1 MTSPDPAHALPEELV
16 AGLGVRHAEPVSG
29 GDISRAYRL
38 DTTDGPLFAKTHDR
52 PSPGMFEREAAGLRA
67 LRHHAP
73 GALRVPEV
81 LRESAHGLVLEWI
94 EVGSMPSH
102 PTEVAL
108 GRALAHLH
116 GAGSGGAGSGGAGS
130 GGAGSGGDPAGFGG
144 LEGDTHGYLGSVAV
158 DLTPTDDWP
167 DFYLHRRL
175 QPLVTRA
182 VGEGRLDPAAIGIL
196 SGLEPR
202 AAELCGPITR
212 PALLH
217 GDLWGGNRLIDTG
230 GTNWLIDP
238 ACFWGHPEVDLAM
251 MQLFGG
257 FGPECLAAYREAAPL
272 ADGWRER
279 VAWYQLA
286 PLLVHAILFGG
297 GYGDAAM
304 RALTR
309 YR

>member
-1 MTSPDPAHALPEELV
+1 MDDGTLPADLV
-16 AGLGVRHAEPVSG
+16 AGLEVQSATPVSG
-29 GDISRAYRL
+29 GDIARAYRL
-38 DTTDGPLFAKTHDR
+38 ETPHGPLFAKTHPT

-67 LRHHAP
+67 LREHAP
-73 GALRVPEV
+73 AELGVPQV
-81 LRESAHGLVLEWI
+81 LRESSRGLVLEWI
-94 EVGSMPSH
+94 DEGSMPSR

-116 GAGSGGAGSGGAGS
+116 GAGSRTGRTT
-130 GGAGSGGDPAGFGG
+130 FGG
-144 LEGDTHGYLGSVAV
+144 LGEGSDGDSHGYLGSVAV
-158 DLTPTDDWP
+158 DLTPTDNWAE
-167 DFYLHRRL
+167 FYLHRRL
-175 QPLVTRA
+175 EPLVTRA
-182 VGEGRLDPAAIGIL
+182 VGEGRLDPAAIDIL
-196 SGLEPR
+196 SELEPR
-202 AAELCGPITR
+202 TAELCGPITT

-217 GDLWGGNRLIDTG
+217 GDLWGGNRLVDTAG
-230 GTNWLIDP
+230 RNWLIDP

-257 FGPECLAAYREAAPL
+257 FGPECLDAYQEVSPL
-272 ADGWRER
+272 ADGWRDR

-297 GYGDAAM
+297 GYGDAAL

>member
-1 MTSPDPAHALPEELV
+1 MTRPDPAHALPEELV
-16 AGLGVRHAEPVSG
+16 SGLRVHRVEPVSG

-38 DTTDGPLFAKTHDR
+38 QTPDGPLFAKTHDA
-52 PSPGMFEREAAGLRA
+52 PSHEMFEREAEGLRA
-67 LRHHAP
+67 LREAAP
-73 GALRVPEV
+73 ADIRVPEV
-81 LRESAHGLVLEWI
+81 LRESSRGLVLEWI
-94 EVGSMPSH
+94 EVGSSPGH
-102 PTEVAL
+102 QTEDAL
-108 GRALAHLH
+108 GQGLAHLH
-116 GAGSGGAGSGGAGS
+116 GAGARTGRV
-130 GGAGSGGDPAGFGG
+130 DFGG
-144 LEGDTHGYLGSVAV
+144 LDGTSSGYLGSVEV
-158 DLTPTDDWP
+158 DLTPTPDWP

-175 QPLVTRA
+175 APLVTRA
-182 VGEGRLDPAAIGIL
+182 VSEGRLDPAAHGIL
-196 SGLEPR
+196 TELEAR
-202 AAELCGPITR
+202 GAELCGPVTA

-217 GDLWGGNRLIDTG
+217 GDLWGGNRLVDTHG
-230 GTNWLIDP
+230 INWLIDP

-257 FGPECLAAYREAAPL
+257 FDAECFEAYQEVAPL
-272 ADGWRER
+272 GDGWRER